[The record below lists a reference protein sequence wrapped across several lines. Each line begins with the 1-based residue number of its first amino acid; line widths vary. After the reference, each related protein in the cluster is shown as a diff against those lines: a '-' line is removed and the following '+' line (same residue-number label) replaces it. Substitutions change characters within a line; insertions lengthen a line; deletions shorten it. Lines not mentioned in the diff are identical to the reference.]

1 MNYTKVGDI
10 ALLYI
15 PEELDSQE
23 YEIARTIYERENSIT
38 VVLRKLGRYGEFRKQ
53 KVKVLIGERT
63 DTVYKEFGVTVHID
77 LGETYFS
84 EREKT
89 ERQRLKN
96 LVDNFERILVLF
108 AGVGIIPL
116 VLTKDSQVEVTAVEK
131 NEKAFT
137 LMKENIAQNALKGV
151 IHPILTDVYAFEGG
165 EFDRVIVPQPYR
177 YNSFELAKTFV
188 KKKGVLHYYTW
199 ISTKQVLKPFPGFEI
214 IRKKRLFSYA
224 PGVWKI
230 CIDMQRIDE

>member
-23 YEIARTIYERENSIT
+23 YEIARAIYERENSIS
-38 VVLRKLGRYGEFRKQ
+38 VVLRKLGRYGEFRKE
-53 KVKVLIGERT
+53 KVKILIGERT
-63 DTVYKEFGVTVHID
+63 DTVYREFGITIHID
-77 LGETYFS
+77 LREAYFS

-96 LVDNFERILVLF
+96 LVNDSERILVLF

-131 NEKAFT
+131 NEKAFI
-137 LMKENIAQNALKGV
+137 LMKENIEQNALKGI
-151 IHPILTDVYAFEGG
+151 IHPILKDVYAFKGG

-177 YNSFELAKTFV
+177 CNSFEWVKSYV
-188 KKKGVLHYYTW
+188 KKKGFLHYYTW

-214 IRKKRLFSYA
+214 TRRKRLFSYA
-224 PGVWKI
+224 PGVWKV
-230 CIDMQRIDE
+230 CFDMQSVK